1 MIRPGDQPELARL
14 TDAFRSYEA
23 DHGALPGIKPGGT
36 RDSLLEQIIESIR
49 RRRYVS
55 VLAER
60 DIRGESADPRSTS
73 FDPLRASILFHR
85 QGNVDEAFWL
95 LFLFVHFGE
104 HRSAGHRYARDVYG
118 CLGIGDAWTWERIT
132 SNHRKFESL
141 TDAGTGAVI
150 QSFADWV
157 AAVSIGGVRVELVD
171 RGDPVRNFDETFRS
185 MRAVLRFGRL
195 ARFDYLATAGR
206 LGFAPMRPGRLYLA
220 SSTGPLHG
228 AKRLWGMPAGRAADL
243 DRLAIDLDAYLQV
256 GADVLEDA
264 LCNWDKSP
272 ARFRSFRG

>member
-132 SNHRKFESL
+132 SNIMPFRAWLAASQEALRAAPGARGFGNHRKFESL
-141 TDAGTGAVI
+141 TDAGTGAG
-150 QSFADWV
+150 FAWSSSI
-157 AAVSIGGVRVELVD
+157 AATR
-171 RGDPVRNFDETFRS
+171 FATS
-185 MRAVLRFGRL
+185 MRLS
-195 ARFDYLATAGR
+195 AR
-206 LGFAPMRPGRLYLA
+206 
-220 SSTGPLHG
+220 
-228 AKRLWGMPAGRAADL
+228 
-243 DRLAIDLDAYLQV
+243 
-256 GADVLEDA
+256 
-264 LCNWDKSP
+264 
-272 ARFRSFRG
+272 